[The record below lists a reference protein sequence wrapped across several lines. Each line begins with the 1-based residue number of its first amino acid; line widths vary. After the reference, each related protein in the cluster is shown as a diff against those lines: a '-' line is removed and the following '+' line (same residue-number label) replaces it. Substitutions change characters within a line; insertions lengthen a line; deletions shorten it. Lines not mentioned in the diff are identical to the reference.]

1 MPEIDIDQLELAAAR
16 LKAIAHPMRIAL
28 IGLLQDTEKLN
39 VTEIYSKLN
48 IEQATASHHL
58 NILKNN
64 GILSCKR
71 DGKMIYYSLKTN
83 TLTKM
88 LECINKCNNE

>member
-1 MPEIDIDQLELAAAR
+1 MPDINVDQLELAASR

-28 IGLLQDTEKLN
+28 IGLLQETEKLN

-64 GILSCKR
+64 
-71 DGKMIYYSLKTN
+71 
-83 TLTKM
+83 
-88 LECINKCNNE
+88 

>member
-1 MPEIDIDQLELAAAR
+1 MPTIDPEQLELAASR

-28 IGLLQDTEKLN
+28 IGLLQDEEKLN

-48 IEQATASHHL
+48 IEQASASHHL

-71 DGKMIYYSLKTN
+71 DGKMMYYSLKTN
-83 TLTKM
+83 TLSTI
-88 LECINKCNNE
+88 LECINKCNNG

>member
-1 MPEIDIDQLELAAAR
+1 MPNIDIEQLELAAAR

-28 IGLLQDTEKLN
+28 IGLLQDNEKLN
-39 VTEIYSKLN
+39 VTEIYTKLH

-64 GILSCKR
+64 GILNCKR
-71 DGKMIYYSLKTN
+71 EGKMIFYSLKTN

>member
-1 MPEIDIDQLELAAAR
+1 MTNIDIEQLELAAAR

-28 IGLLQDTEKLN
+28 IGLLQETEKLN
-39 VTEIYSKLN
+39 VTEIYSKLR

-64 GILSCKR
+64 GILNCKR

>member
-1 MPEIDIDQLELAAAR
+1 MPDIDIEQLELAASR

-28 IGLLQDTEKLN
+28 IGLLQETDKLN
-39 VTEIYSKLN
+39 VTEIYSQLN

-71 DGKMIYYSLKTN
+71 EGKMIYYTLKTN

>member
-1 MPEIDIDQLELAAAR
+1 MPNIDIEQLELAAAR

-28 IGLLQDTEKLN
+28 IGLLQETEKLN

-71 DGKMIYYSLKTN
+71 DGKMIYYTLKTN

>member
-1 MPEIDIDQLELAAAR
+1 MPTIDPEQLELAASR

-28 IGLLQDTEKLN
+28 IGLLQDKEKLN

-48 IEQATASHHL
+48 IEQASASHHL

-71 DGKMIYYSLKTN
+71 DGKMMYYSLKTN
-83 TLTKM
+83 TLSTI
-88 LECINKCNNE
+88 LECINKCNNG

>member
-1 MPEIDIDQLELAAAR
+1 MPTIDPEQLELAASR

-28 IGLLQDTEKLN
+28 IGLLQDKEKLN

-48 IEQATASHHL
+48 IEQASASHHL

-71 DGKMIYYSLKTN
+71 DGKMMYYSLKSN
-83 TLTKM
+83 TLSTI
-88 LECINKCNNE
+88 LECINKCNNG